1 MVECC
6 CCLFAVRLRPARE
19 RRKLVGHIVDLLEEE
34 PHQSSPTRLGEAVWH
49 LGRST
54 ALMSVIAVA
63 VVVVPC
69 MLDETWRNQLISML
83 PPQVQAYLEQHAGKP
98 HVGDVRPADALRD
111 LGPGFVRA
119 EVVLLAMGLFASI
132 AVWKFTQLFYRKRVE
147 ALSRQVAALEVQLPP
162 EPVEESRPAQRA
174 DLGPEEIVKEILDSW
189 SGDIRKFLEWML
201 ENRELSQIAIDGMRN
216 QCGLPENAFARAC
229 SLGMISKR
237 KEKHPYGWDARTGTA
252 HFYSVDPQF
261 QAAIVCVPSPTSVA
275 GTDSNGDS
283 VPHSNGVPHPVST
296 EQSSH
301 KAAGA

>member
-1 MVECC
+1 
-6 CCLFAVRLRPARE
+6 
-19 RRKLVGHIVDLLEEE
+19 
-34 PHQSSPTRLGEAVWH
+34 
-49 LGRST
+49 
-54 ALMSVIAVA
+54 MSVIAVA

-83 PPQVQAYLEQHAGKP
+83 PPQVRAYLEQHAGKP

-132 AVWKFTQLFYRKRVE
+132 VVWKFTQLFYRKRVE
-147 ALSRQVAALEVQLPP
+147 ALSRQVAALKDQLPP
-162 EPVEESRPAQRA
+162 EPVEKSRPAQRA
-174 DLGPEEIVKEILDSW
+174 DLRPEEIVKEILDSC

-201 ENRELSQIAIDGMRN
+201 ENRREVSQIAIDGMRN
-216 QCGLPENAFARAC
+216 QCGLSEDAFARAC

-237 KEKHPYGWDARTGTA
+237 TEKNPYGWGAKTGTV

-261 QAAIVCVPSPTSVA
+261 QAAIVCVLSATSVA
-275 GTDSNGDS
+275 GGDFNGDS
-283 VPHSNGVPHPVST
+283 VPHSNGVHHPVST